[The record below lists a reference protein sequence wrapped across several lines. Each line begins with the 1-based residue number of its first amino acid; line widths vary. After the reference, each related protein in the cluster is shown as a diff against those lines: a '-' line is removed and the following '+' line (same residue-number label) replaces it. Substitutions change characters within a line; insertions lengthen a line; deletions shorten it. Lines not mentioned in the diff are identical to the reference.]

1 MDYSDERKQE
11 IMHDCDKHIESLLMW
26 DRYLFISNNFD
37 EVSFIM
43 KEIKNRFLKNRFSQ
57 EQNNSDF
64 DW

>member
-11 IMHDCDKHIESLLMW
+11 VIYGCDKHIESLLVR

-43 KEIKNRFLKNRFSQ
+43 KEIKNRFLKNRFS
-57 EQNNSDF
+57 
-64 DW
+64 